1 MNASPS
7 EREIQQQQRGQQA
20 NDALSVE
27 SFIRLLPRSL
37 ANLSRSIS
45 HSLDLTLT
53 ISLANLYN
61 THTLSHSLTRSITD
75 IITRRER
82 TFHRMAALLDR
93 YTYPE
98 WIGLIPIGAPM
109 PPRMRSRLCL
119 QIDDRLVLLPGTSW
133 ESGAIN
139 VDCYTLHLDERDRW
153 TLTRC
158 ELLNVPYNFN
168 GFVALL
174 AQNEHTIITLFQQRT
189 STLGVALLRRRS
201 DDATATATASLSSS
215 SSWNWSFEQQMIE
228 GDALPPPPRR
238 LWRHP
243 EVFVCRANTNDGD
256 DVLIV
261 SASSW
266 PVESKELAPPNT
278 TSAAPNTVL
287 LPAMPT
293 LPRVFLLHANK
304 QPRQSPWRCTETPVY
319 ISDELRAAT
328 VAGLHEVSFESPYAG
343 TVVCFTS
350 NSVTGTQAISFN
362 THSWTWRRVLWRLRE
377 GEDGAASHQG
387 GGGGIGAPTIEV
399 KKRFNTGIVT
409 VAPGL
414 MVGFHASD
422 ASFIH
427 YDEAQSV
434 HERWPQVYCDLERLY
449 PSGFSVRNE
458 SRPLASYNHHTV
470 VMLDAEDYFASRVS
484 LRLLRLPLLRWSPNN
499 HRCFTHE
506 MRLLV
511 RTLFTLRCCPEQLE
525 CLGQMPNELM
535 ALIIS
540 AMLQAT

>member
-1 MNASPS
+1 MRVQAR
-7 EREIQQQQRGQQA
+7 ERYSNNNEGSKRMMRCQSNRSFA
-20 NDALSVE
+20 CCLALS
-27 SFIRLLPRSL
+27 LTSL
-37 ANLSRSIS
+37 AQYHTHSISLSRSVWQIS
-45 HSLDLTLT
+45 T
-53 ISLANLYN
+53 
-61 THTLSHSLTRSITD
+61 THDSPPHSLTRYTTD